1 MMSRLI
7 LPVLIAALILA
18 LIALASA
25 CGGDGGGQGDA
36 LSLAQYYQ
44 RVDELVNDV
53 AEQGD
58 ELIDEAFTDVDG
70 ASSDDAQLAA
80 SRFYLEGFLEIIDQ
94 FLDDL
99 RDTEPPSEVRD
110 AHDAFVDAA
119 GGFAGASR
127 DVIDRLE
134 DVLSPGGLGELLDD
148 RDLNEA
154 GDRVEQACF
163 EVQDLAE
170 EHGIDIDLNCEL
182 E

>member
-7 LPVLIAALILA
+7 PPVLIAVLLLA

-25 CGGDGGGQGDA
+25 CGGDGGGDGDA
-36 LSLAQYYQ
+36 LSLKQYYQ
-44 RVDELVNDV
+44 RVDELVDDV
-53 AEQGD
+53 VEQGD
-58 ELIDEAFTDVDG
+58 ELLEEAFTDVDT
-70 ASSDDAQLAA
+70 SSSEDAQLAA
-80 SRFYLEGFLEIIDQ
+80 SEVYLQGFVEIIDQ

-99 RDTEPPSEVRD
+99 RDIEPPSEVRD
-110 AHDAFVDAA
+110 FHDAFVDAA
-119 GGFAGASR
+119 NDFAGASR
-127 DVIDRLE
+127 DVIDRIE

-163 EVQDLAE
+163 DVQDLAE